1 MTKLI
6 YILDDEKEIRKS
18 LRVVL
23 EDEGYQ
29 VEDFANSKSLF
40 KSLVREE
47 PSLLLL
53 DVWVGKE
60 DGLLIL
66 DECKKSFPNLP
77 IVMISGHGTIELA
90 VNATKKGAID
100 FLEKPLSIEKVIQTI
115 ENSLAKIQLDTS
127 SPNFQEIEKDIIIG
141 SSKEITRIKQI
152 IEQTSDTK
160 SAVFLFGENGTG
172 KKITAKTIHDKS
184 KRASKPFVEFNCAS
198 YPEDQIE
205 LELFGKDKINEND
218 GQIGAIERANFGTL
232 FLDEI
237 CDLPLSCQLRLQR
250 TIQEGKLER
259 IGGSKESIVLDVRI
273 LSATNLNIDD
283 VLAEG
288 KFRRELFYLLN
299 VIPISL
305 PPLRERTEDIGELTN
320 HYLERFA
327 QENGTKSK
335 TLEPEAMDVLT
346 NHFWPGNIREL
357 KNILER
363 LSILV
368 QGDTITAKDVKEALL
383 GFKKA
388 NEMVARGDLK
398 HAKEEF
404 ERQYIIKTMQVCE
417 GNVTRASKVLGI
429 ERTHLYRKLKSLNI
443 NVDQMGEAS
452 V

>member
-1 MTKLI
+1 MTKTI
-6 YILDDEKEIRKS
+6 FILDDEKEIRKA

-23 EDEGYQ
+23 EDEGYI

-40 KSLVREE
+40 KSLAKEE

-115 ENSLAKIQLDTS
+115 ESSLERIQLNES
-127 SPNFQEIEKDIIIG
+127 RQSLLEIEKDLIIG
-141 SSKEITRIKQI
+141 SSQEIIRIKQI
-152 IEQTSDTK
+152 VEQASDTK
-160 SAVFLFGENGTG
+160 STVFLFGENGTG

-184 KRASKPFVEFNCAS
+184 KRALKPFVEFNCVS

-205 LELFGKDKINEND
+205 IELFGRDKSNGSDEK
-218 GQIGAIERANFGTL
+218 IGAIERANLGTL
-232 FLDEI
+232 FLDEV
-237 CDLPLSCQLRLQR
+237 CDLPLSCQLKLQR

-259 IGGSKESIVLDVRI
+259 IGSEESIILDVRI

-283 VLAEG
+283 VLADG

-299 VIPISL
+299 VVPISL
-305 PPLRERTEDIGELTN
+305 PPLRERAEDIPALTN
-320 HYLERFA
+320 HYLERFS
-327 QENGTKSK
+327 QENETKPK
-335 TLEPEAMDVLT
+335 IIEPDAMDVLT

-368 QGDTITAKDVKEALL
+368 PGETITAKDVKEALL

-452 V
+452 A

>member
-1 MTKLI
+1 MTKTI
-6 YILDDEKEIRKS
+6 FILDDEKEIRKA

-23 EDEGYQ
+23 EDEGYI

-40 KSLVREE
+40 KSLAKEE

-115 ENSLAKIQLDTS
+115 ESSLERIQLNES
-127 SPNFQEIEKDIIIG
+127 RQSLLEIEKDLIIG
-141 SSKEITRIKQI
+141 SSQEIIRIKQI
-152 IEQTSDTK
+152 VEQASDTK
-160 SAVFLFGENGTG
+160 STVFLFGENGTG

-184 KRASKPFVEFNCAS
+184 KRALKPFVEFNCVS

-205 LELFGKDKINEND
+205 IELFGRDKSNGSDEK
-218 GQIGAIERANFGTL
+218 IGAIERANFGTL
-232 FLDEI
+232 FLDEV
-237 CDLPLSCQLRLQR
+237 CDLPLSCQLKLQR

-259 IGGSKESIVLDVRI
+259 IGSEESIILDVRI

-283 VLAEG
+283 VLADG

-299 VIPISL
+299 VVPISL
-305 PPLRERTEDIGELTN
+305 PPLRERAEDIPALTN
-320 HYLERFA
+320 HYLERFS
-327 QENGTKSK
+327 QENETKPK
-335 TLEPEAMDVLT
+335 IIEPDAMDVLT

-368 QGDTITAKDVKEALL
+368 PGETITAKDVKEALL

-452 V
+452 A

>member
-1 MTKLI
+1 MTKTI
-6 YILDDEKEIRKS
+6 FILDDEKEIRKA

-23 EDEGYQ
+23 EDEGYI

-40 KSLVREE
+40 KSLAKEE

-115 ENSLAKIQLDTS
+115 ESSLERIHLNESRQSLL
-127 SPNFQEIEKDIIIG
+127 EIEKDLIIG
-141 SSKEITRIKQI
+141 SSQEIIRIKQI
-152 IEQTSDTK
+152 VEQASDTK
-160 SAVFLFGENGTG
+160 STVFLFGENGTG

-184 KRASKPFVEFNCAS
+184 KRALKPFVEFNCVS

-205 LELFGKDKINEND
+205 IELFGRDKSNGND
-218 GQIGAIERANFGTL
+218 EKIGAIERANFGTL
-232 FLDEI
+232 FLDEV
-237 CDLPLSCQLRLQR
+237 CDLPLSCQLKLQR

-259 IGGSKESIVLDVRI
+259 IGSEESIILDVRI

-283 VLAEG
+283 VLADG

-299 VIPISL
+299 VVPISL
-305 PPLRERTEDIGELTN
+305 PPLRERAEDIPALTN
-320 HYLERFA
+320 HYLERFS
-327 QENGTKSK
+327 QENETKPK
-335 TLEPEAMDVLT
+335 IIEPDAMDVLT

-368 QGDTITAKDVKEALL
+368 PGETITAKDVKEALL

-452 V
+452 A